1 MENNKLIVTDEYGKD
16 RTIVVLDIV
25 EKKRLFRKK
34 EFMVYFAEDEPDKI
48 YASYL
53 HETKDSFSLDRVE
66 GRKDTAFANALID
79 KAIEALLEQQKHQA
93 T

>member
-1 MENNKLIVTDEYGKD
+1 M
-16 RTIVVLDIV
+16 RQSVLLRHIV
-25 EKKRLFRKK
+25 EKKRLFKK
-34 EFMVYFAEDEPDKI
+34 KVFMVYFAEDEPDKI